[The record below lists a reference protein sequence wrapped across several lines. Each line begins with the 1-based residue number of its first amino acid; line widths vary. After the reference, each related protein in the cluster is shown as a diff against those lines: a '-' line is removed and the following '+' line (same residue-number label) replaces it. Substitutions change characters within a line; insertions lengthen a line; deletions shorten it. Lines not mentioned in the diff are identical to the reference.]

1 MRARLREADIKFV
14 LLLLRREKREYDRKL
29 KDREGDIA
37 ALELMIRRWRWKL
50 INQSYYGF
58 KDGFAYLKERLAHL
72 KPRYGL
78 TSDAWHY
85 SQALK
90 YLIFRYE
97 SMLRGKSGR
106 PPNITGWNRG
116 FLEALVKEKCAQKC

>member
-1 MRARLREADIKFV
+1 MRARLRESDIKFV
-14 LLLLRREKREYDRKL
+14 LLLLHREKKEYDRKL
-29 KDREGDIA
+29 KDREHEIA
-37 ALELMIRRWRWKL
+37 RLELMIKRWRWKL
-50 INQSYYGF
+50 INQSYFSF
-58 KDGFAYLKERLAHL
+58 KDGFAYLKERLAYL

-90 YLIFRYE
+90 YLILRYE
-97 SMLRGKSGR
+97 SMLRHKSGR

-116 FLEALVKEKCAQKC
+116 FLEAFVKE

>member
-29 KDREGDIA
+29 KDREGEIA

-58 KDGFAYLKERLAHL
+58 KDGFSCLKERLAYL

-78 TSDAWHY
+78 GSDGWHY

-90 YLIFRYE
+90 YLILRYE
-97 SMLRGKSGR
+97 SMLRHKSGR